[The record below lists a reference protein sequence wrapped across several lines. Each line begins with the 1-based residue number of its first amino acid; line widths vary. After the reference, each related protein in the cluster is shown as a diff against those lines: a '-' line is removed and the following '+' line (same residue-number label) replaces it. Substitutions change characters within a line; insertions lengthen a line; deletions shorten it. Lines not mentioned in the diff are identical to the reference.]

1 MYLALA
7 RARCF
12 FFFAFSFLFFFYASM
27 NCRIFHLPM
36 SFEGEYPA
44 TSSEEK
50 FFSTFLSWFHLPFQ
64 EFRLPAIHSISLL
77 LEGPWVLCNIPGQLL
92 TTLFPG
98 LPVPPL
104 RITRCRQHR
113 ALLHLPVFGGLPAL
127 DLSGTPSPQR
137 VLTCKNLPWVLL
149 CQCFPW
155 LFPGFPG
162 CQQPPPQLEST
173 SLMLC
178 HQKGKRSAGSLLPVW
193 PQTCD
198 YGRDYSLMSLD
209 TRRMQWFPPHKPEAV
224 GSCCL
229 KWLLRDSARPRC
241 SLPICYG
248 SQFLEER
255 YELTA

>member
-12 FFFAFSFLFFFYASM
+12 FFFAFSFLFFYASM

-50 FFSTFLSWFHLPFQ
+50 VFSTFLSCFHLPFQ
-64 EFRLPAIHSISLL
+64 EFRLPAINSISLL
-77 LEGPWVLCNIPGQLL
+77 LEGPWVLCNILGQLL

-98 LPVPPL
+98 LPLPPL

-137 VLTCKNLPWVLL
+137 VLTYTKPSMGSAVPVFSLTFSRFSWLSTASSTAREHVFEALSSEREEICWITLTSLATDLQLQPDVPGHTPHAVISPAQTRGRRLLLFEMTSPGL
-149 CQCFPW
+149 CQASLFSAHMLW
-155 LFPGFPG
+155 LTVF
-162 CQQPPPQLEST
+162 
-173 SLMLC
+173 
-178 HQKGKRSAGSLLPVW
+178 
-193 PQTCD
+193 
-198 YGRDYSLMSLD
+198 GR
-209 TRRMQWFPPHKPEAV
+209 KV
-224 GSCCL
+224 
-229 KWLLRDSARPRC
+229 
-241 SLPICYG
+241 
-248 SQFLEER
+248 
-255 YELTA
+255 